1 MITIGTAAVRTAT
14 LACMISLVGGCAAP
28 RSAQQQRVGT
38 VRQVVQGSSGRD
50 EFEAELKG
58 SVSAKGR
65 ASNSD
70 AARDLSGNLR
80 IHIGDDSVVQYWL
93 IIENPNA
100 DVFTEAQLCRAS
112 RGGSQ
117 PAVAIFFSDAS
128 ARDRRLQFRGTL
140 SVVKTGSLSRLIQDV
155 RANPDSFYVSVR
167 GTAGR
172 EVMRGQLR

>member
-1 MITIGTAAVRTAT
+1 
-14 LACMISLVGGCAAP
+14 
-28 RSAQQQRVGT
+28 
-38 VRQVVQGSSGRD
+38 VVQGASGRD

-58 SVSAKGR
+58 SVSSRNR
-65 ASNSD
+65 ANVD

-100 DVFTEAQLCRAS
+100 DLFTEAQLCRLS
-112 RGGSQ
+112 QRGGQ
-117 PAVAIFFSDAS
+117 PAVAIFFSDAA
-128 ARDRRLQFRGTL
+128 ARDKRLQFRGTL
-140 SVVKTGSLSRLIQDV
+140 SVVKTESIERLIKDV

-167 GTAGR
+167 GAAGR